1 MTPVQHRSPGMPIQ
15 RPWANLILGLFDT
28 RETDQFNIVESHPS
42 LSRIHA
48 AIKLTVPDR
57 PTLIS
62 RLLSKGNSN
71 EIDGLSIDIVES
83 CNTIERVTQELFE
96 MHNLTKLTWSS
107 SDSFWRCARLL
118 FWCADTIPLAL
129 LPYPWLLMGLQSI
142 QMMNVYFSLC
152 RPKLL
157 IPAKWNKSTWSSRLL
172 PTDAWEQ
179 IVLMPG
185 YERHF
190 HFNLR

>member
-1 MTPVQHRSPGMPIQ
+1 MPIQ

-83 CNTIERVTQELFE
+83 CNMIERITQELFE
-96 MHNLTKLTWSS
+96 MHNLTKLT
-107 SDSFWRCARLL
+107 
-118 FWCADTIPLAL
+118 
-129 LPYPWLLMGLQSI
+129 
-142 QMMNVYFSLC
+142 
-152 RPKLL
+152 
-157 IPAKWNKSTWSSRLL
+157 
-172 PTDAWEQ
+172 
-179 IVLMPG
+179 
-185 YERHF
+185 
-190 HFNLR
+190 